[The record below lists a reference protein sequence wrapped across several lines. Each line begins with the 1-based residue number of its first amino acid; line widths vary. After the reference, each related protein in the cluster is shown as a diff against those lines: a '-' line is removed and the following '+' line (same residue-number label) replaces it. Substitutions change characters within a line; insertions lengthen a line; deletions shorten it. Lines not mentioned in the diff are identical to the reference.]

1 MQHSFEIK
9 IGHDSALVESADEL
23 VAILDVLQGQH
34 DREVLQQLEKDLHLL
49 IRNSKELY
57 KVVSILHF
65 EDQIYLFRI
74 LEGQLAEIIG
84 KGSGLRDLLA
94 FISEDEAENALIE
107 TLGSAG
113 IQKLI
118 TNAVELAEILE
129 WVYGSMDQTILNYLT
144 VASIQKI
151 VKGGREMSLILNALD
166 AASQR
171 KLIDGLGEVFIR
183 KLIHQTED
191 FAYLM
196 RALPF
201 ETSRQLVDS
210 LDGDKIRD
218 LIRSAED
225 LIYLNRYLDASE
237 QEYLKHKLEELNY
250 AV

>member
-1 MQHSFEIK
+1 MPNSLEIRM
-9 IGHDSALVESADEL
+9 GHEATLVETADEL

-34 DREVLQQLEKDLHLL
+34 DREVLKQLEKDLHLL

-74 LEGQLAEIIG
+74 LGDNLAKIIG

-94 FISEDEAENALIE
+94 YISEDETEKVLIE
-107 TLGSAG
+107 TLGPAG

-118 TNAVELAEILE
+118 TSAVELAEVLE
-129 WVYGSMDQTILNYLT
+129 WVYGSMDLTIVSYLT
-144 VASIQKI
+144 IDSIQRI
-151 VKGGREMSLILNALD
+151 VKSGREMSLILNALD
-166 AASQR
+166 PVSQR
-171 KLIDGLGEVFIR
+171 NLIAQLGTDFID

-201 ETSRQLVDS
+201 ETSRHLVDS
-210 LDGDKIRD
+210 MTGDKIKD
-218 LIRSAED
+218 LIRSTED
-225 LIYLNRYLDASE
+225 LAYLNRYLDESE
-237 QEYLKHKLEELNY
+237 QEYLKLKLEEMNY
-250 AV
+250 AL